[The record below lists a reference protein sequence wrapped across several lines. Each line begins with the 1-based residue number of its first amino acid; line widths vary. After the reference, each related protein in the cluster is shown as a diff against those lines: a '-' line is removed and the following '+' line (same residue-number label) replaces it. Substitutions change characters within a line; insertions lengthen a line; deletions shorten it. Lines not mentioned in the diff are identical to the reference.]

1 MQLTEFSEQ
10 FYTTLAETP
19 EENELNLFH
28 YNSLSNAIVNF
39 AHSLEELLEE
49 MRVGI
54 IDPFAQFC
62 DNYATVNVQLLSD
75 AQSYLKQ
82 IENQR
87 SVLQQKQQEYLK
99 ASYEWEKKKKSNT
112 LKLKADDLFVD
123 YRQELSNVNL
133 LWDMFNEKFKQQFDE
148 YDANELGRTSM
159 TSLTSEKL
167 VSHLSKITSNLN
179 SKLQN
184 QQVTQQEKLGLITQK
199 HH

>member
-1 MQLTEFSEQ
+1 M
-10 FYTTLAETP
+10 
-19 EENELNLFH
+19 
-28 YNSLSNAIVNF
+28 
-39 AHSLEELLEE
+39 
-49 MRVGI
+49 
-54 IDPFAQFC
+54 
-62 DNYATVNVQLLSD
+62 
-75 AQSYLKQ
+75 
-82 IENQR
+82 
-87 SVLQQKQQEYLK
+87 LQQRQQEYLK